1 MCFAKTPKAP
11 PAPPKPPSPED
22 AALAGDRERERRL
35 RARGYASTILTSG
48 LGLGDAASV
57 SRKTLLGQ

>member
-1 MCFAKTPKAP
+1 MCIAKSPKAP
-11 PAPPKPPSPED
+11 PTPPKPPSPED

-48 LGLGDAASV
+48 LGLGDMAPVAQ
-57 SRKTLLGQ
+57 KTLLGQ